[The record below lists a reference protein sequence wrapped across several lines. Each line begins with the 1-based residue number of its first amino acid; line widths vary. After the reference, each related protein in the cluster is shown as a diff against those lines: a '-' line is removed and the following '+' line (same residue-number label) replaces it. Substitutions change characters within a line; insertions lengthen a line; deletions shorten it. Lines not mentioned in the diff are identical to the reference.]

1 MHEIV
6 YYIAMI
12 WLVVLFCVCVIMIV
26 HAKSGLVR
34 VLSLDTLTLVLVAL
48 LTVYSVTTG
57 TAYYLDAAVV
67 LALISFIS
75 VIAAVRY
82 HGERR
87 LF

>member
-1 MHEIV
+1 MHDVV
-6 YYIAMI
+6 YFIAMI
-12 WLVVLFCVCVIMIV
+12 WLVVLFCVCVVMIV
-26 HAKSGLVR
+26 RAESGLVR

-48 LTVYSVTTG
+48 LMVYSVTTG
-57 TAYYLDAAVV
+57 TAYYLDGAVV

>member
-12 WLVVLFCVCVIMIV
+12 WLVILFCVCVIMIV
-26 HAKSGLVR
+26 RAESGLVR

-48 LTVYSVTTG
+48 LIVYSVTTG
-57 TAYYLDAAVV
+57 TAFYLDAAVV
-67 LALISFIS
+67 LSLISFIA